1 MIVSPDLNSADSI
14 RSATDRR
21 VLVIADEA
29 TGRYGFPDGH
39 PFGADRQGE
48 FLREFCRQGLSSRAM
63 SGDSRLATREELC
76 SFHAADYVDLV
87 KRLST
92 EGRGMLDGGDT
103 PAFPGCFEAASSVV
117 GATLTAGERLMSGD
131 VQRALVPIAG
141 LHHASRQGA
150 AGFCVFN
157 DIGVL
162 FEQLLGKGGLARVGY
177 VDIDAH
183 HGDGVFYAFED
194 DPRVVFADLH
204 EDGKS
209 LYPGTGRADEAGS
222 GAAAGTKLNIP
233 LEPGAGDAEF
243 AAQWPRVLAHLERHA
258 PEFIVLQCGADS
270 IGGDPITHLQLS
282 EASHARAARDLCAL
296 ADALGHGRVLALGG
310 GGYNRGNLAR
320 GWCAVAEALLHS

>member
-1 MIVSPDLNSADSI
+1 MIVSPVLNSVDPI
-14 RSATDRR
+14 RSAADRR

-48 FLREFCRQGLSSRAM
+48 FLREFRRQGLSSRAS
-63 SGDSRLATREELC
+63 SGHSRLATREELC
-76 SFHAADYVDLV
+76 SFHSATYVDLV
-87 KRLST
+87 QRLSA
-92 EGRGMLDGGDT
+92 EGRGMLDAGDT

-117 GATLTAGERLMSGD
+117 GATLTAGERLMSGE

-141 LHHASRQGA
+141 LHHASRKGA

-183 HGDGVFYAFED
+183 HGDGVYYAFEA

-204 EDGKS
+204 EDGES
-209 LYPGTGRADEAGS
+209 LYPGTGRADETGS

-233 LEPGAGDAEF
+233 LAAGAGDAEF
-243 AAQWPRVLAHLERHA
+243 ARQWPRVIAHLARYP
-258 PEFIVLQCGADS
+258 PEFIVLQCGTDS

-296 ADALGHGRVLALGG
+296 ADDLGHGRVLALGG

-320 GWCAVAEALLHS
+320 GWCAVAEALLHC